1 MPLLKKLA
9 KQFLEGDEEA
19 GEELELRAPSE
30 VLGDMT
36 LEEFATQMT
45 EDSEFADDIYSRMEG
60 SKYGSVLSP
69 DLSDEE
75 GDHRKAKE
83 GRVVRVIEH
92 FNLPSDE
99 AESLAK
105 ELVGMLSGMKGKKK
119 HSDSEE
125 EPTAEETVLV

>member
-45 EDSEFADDIYSRMEG
+45 EDSEFADDIYSRTEG
-60 SKYGSVLSP
+60 SKYGSAMSP

-75 GDHRKAKE
+75 GDQRKAQE
-83 GRVVRVIEH
+83 GRVSLVIEH
-92 FNLPSDE
+92 LNLPSDE
-99 AESLAK
+99 TKDLAK
-105 ELVGMLSGMKGKKK
+105 ELVAMLSGMKGKKPP
-119 HSDSEE
+119 SAEE
-125 EPTAEETVLV
+125 EPTPEETVLV